1 MRTSVPLRSD
11 NSPPSAKRA
20 GSRVP
25 GVEPVAATRIVAA
38 RAATVAAR
46 LSHQLHGAMGIT
58 AEYPLHRHTTRLWAW
73 RDEEGSEH
81 EWSVRLGELACS
93 DGEEAVWQ
101 LTTAT
106 DVSIGRT
113 PSPGSP

>member
-1 MRTSVPLRSD
+1 M
-11 NSPPSAKRA
+11 SAPVR
-20 GSRVP
+20 
-25 GVEPVAATRIVAA
+25 GVEPVAAARIVAA